1 MNGLRLYLDTSV
13 WSGLFAERQPEH
25 RHWGKLLLDHARDSS
40 IQIYA
45 SDTVLAEFARAPED
59 LRDRLVRALED
70 SEAIVL
76 EADSRVIEFATACID
91 RGTIPP
97 RYEADAMH
105 IACAVVAGLDAVVSW
120 NMEHIVKL
128 KTKHDVK
135 VLCLELGYRLVEI
148 VTPPEVLPD
157 AQI

>member
-25 RHWGKLLLDHARDSS
+25 QRWGKLLLDHAKASG
-40 IQIYA
+40 IQLYA
-45 SDTVLAEFARAPED
+45 SDTVLAEFARAPSD
-59 LRDRLVRALED
+59 LQDCLIGALQD

-76 EADSRVIEFATACID
+76 EVDSQVIEFATACIA
-91 RGTIPP
+91 RGTIPE
-97 RYEADAMH
+97 RYEADAVH
-105 IACAVVAGLDAVVSW
+105 IGCAVVAGLDAIVSW

-128 KTKHDVK
+128 RTKHDVK

-148 VTPPEVLPD
+148 VTPQEVLPD
-157 AQI
+157 AQV